1 MNPAVSPTTIDTLPR
16 FPRQVLNS
24 IIIHVRGE
32 EFIQK
37 GNPEGK
43 KKFGPLRTTPPF
55 TPLHPHLAAKNL
67 ESSFHGYYEGQNW
80 TYLRPSGGLEG

>member
-55 TPLHPHLAAKNL
+55 TPLDT
-67 ESSFHGYYEGQNW
+67 SSLS
-80 TYLRPSGGLEG
+80 TT

>member
-43 KKFGPLRTTPPF
+43 KKIRPPPDNP
-55 TPLHPHLAAKNL
+55 PLHPPRHLLPVYHLVYTLGTTLEHWFLNL
-67 ESSFHGYYEGQNW
+67 VDREGV
-80 TYLRPSGGLEG
+80 

>member
-1 MNPAVSPTTIDTLPR
+1 MNPAVNPTTIDTLPR
-16 FPRQVLNS
+16 FPCQVLDS

-43 KKFGPLRTTPPF
+43 KKFGPLRTTPPI
-55 TPLHPHLAAKNL
+55 TPLHPHLAAENL

-80 TYLRPSGGLEG
+80 T

>member
-1 MNPAVSPTTIDTLPR
+1 MNPAVNAITIDTLPR
-16 FPRQVLNS
+16 FPRQVLSS

-43 KKFGPLRTTPPF
+43 KKIGPLRTTPPF
-55 TPLHPHLAAKNL
+55 TPLHPLSAANNL
-67 ESSFHGYYEGQNW
+67 ERSFHGYYEGQNW
-80 TYLRPSGGLEG
+80 T

>member
-55 TPLHPHLAAKNL
+55 TPLDT
-67 ESSFHGYYEGQNW
+67 SSLGHFQRTPWMTTWRRGF
-80 TYLRPSGGLEG
+80 

>member
-1 MNPAVSPTTIDTLPR
+1 MNPAVNAITIDTLPR
-16 FPRQVLNS
+16 FPRQVLSS

-43 KKFGPLRTTPPF
+43 KNSAPFGQPPPL
-55 TPLHPHLAAKNL
+55 TPLDT
-67 ESSFHGYYEGQNW
+67 S
-80 TYLRPSGGLEG
+80 YLSTC

>member
-1 MNPAVSPTTIDTLPR
+1 MNPAVNAITIDTLPR
-16 FPRQVLNS
+16 FPRQVLSS

-37 GNPEGK
+37 GNPED
-43 KKFGPLRTTPPF
+43 PSC
-55 TPLHPHLAAKNL
+55 TPLHPHLAADNL
-67 ESSFHGYYEGQNW
+67 ERSFHGYYEGQIW

>member
-1 MNPAVSPTTIDTLPR
+1 MNPAVNAITIDTLPR
-16 FPRQVLNS
+16 FPHQVLSS

-55 TPLHPHLAAKNL
+55 PPLDPLSAAENL

-80 TYLRPSGGLEG
+80 T

>member
-1 MNPAVSPTTIDTLPR
+1 MNSAVNPTTIDTLPR
-16 FPRQVLNS
+16 FPCQVLNS

-43 KKFGPLRTTPPF
+43 KKFGPLREDPSC
-55 TPLHPHLAAKNL
+55 TPLHPHLAADNL
-67 ESSFHGYYEGQNW
+67 ERSFHGYYEGQNW

>member
-1 MNPAVSPTTIDTLPR
+1 MNPAVNPTTIDTLPR

-43 KKFGPLRTTPPF
+43 KKIGPLRTTPPF
-55 TPLHPHLAAKNL
+55 TPLYPHLAAANL
-67 ESSFHGYYEGQNW
+67 ERSFHGYYEGQNW
-80 TYLRPSGGLEG
+80 T

>member
-1 MNPAVSPTTIDTLPR
+1 MNPAVNAITIDTLPR
-16 FPRQVLNS
+16 FPRQVLSS

-43 KKFGPLRTTPPF
+43 KKFGPLRTTPPS
-55 TPLHPHLAAKNL
+55 PLYIPTWLQITLKGL
-67 ESSFHGYYEGQNW
+67 SMDTMKDRTGPICGQV
-80 TYLRPSGGLEG
+80 GV